1 MTVMISINLKTVV
14 ADSVEEYTAKS
25 ILALNLARF
34 SEWPLETFKEN
45 KTSVDLCIWGDST
58 IVNAF
63 SMIDKK
69 PVGNKSLSL
78 RKLSDVTQLEN
89 CHLLYIGEEK
99 RNIAGL
105 IEESYKRHILTIGE
119 NEDFLSNGG
128 AVYLE
133 VADSKIN
140 LHVNVSAMEKAG
152 VRISS
157 RVLKLATIFNP

>member
-1 MTVMISINLKTVV
+1 MISINLKTVV

-34 SEWPLETFKEN
+34 SEWPPEAFKDN
-45 KTSVDLCIWGDST
+45 QTSVDLCLLGNST

-63 SMIDKK
+63 SVIDKK

-78 RKLSDVTQLEN
+78 RQLSDVKKLEN

-105 IEESYKRHILTIGE
+105 IDESYKRHILTIGE
-119 NEDFLSNGG
+119 NEDFLTSGG

-140 LHVNVSAMEKAG
+140 LHVNLSATEKAG